1 MLTLIKIDGI
11 LMMRKELIMTEKEIQ
26 LIQLMIETG
35 MNKYTVAG
43 VLQAVETEEQVQQ
56 TIDYIEEWKDIIT
69 DHQLRQEIIFEIAP
83 PKD

>member
-26 LIQLMIETG
+26 LIHLMIETG

-43 VLQAVETEEQVQQ
+43 VLQAVETEAQVQQ
-56 TIDYIEEWKDIIT
+56 TIDYIKRWKNLIT

-83 PKD
+83 PQD